1 MKLKNKIA
9 IITGGGKGI
18 GKEICL
24 GLAKEGAKI
33 IIADLDKENSS
44 NVVETIIQN
53 GGDAIYVE
61 TNVSSEQS
69 VKNLITKS
77 INKFNQIDI
86 LINNAGIRHVK
97 KLEDHNLNDWN
108 DMISVNLTGPY
119 ICCQAVIPQMKKI
132 GKGKIINFGS
142 IASFMGRPDRVG
154 YVAAKSGVLGLTR
167 ALAGSESQ
175 EVELIFISHDG
186 KTAEILGNAFAEDL
200 GFTNVY
206 VLDGGIQSWI
216 NSNKPLEKDN

>member
-77 INKFNQIDI
+77 KISRDSIERISTSVVQNGDDMHS
-86 LINNAGIRHVK
+86 LRHAKREVW
-97 KLEDHNLNDWN
+97 EN
-108 DMISVNLTGPY
+108 SV
-119 ICCQAVIPQMKKI
+119 
-132 GKGKIINFGS
+132 
-142 IASFMGRPDRVG
+142 
-154 YVAAKSGVLGLTR
+154 AK
-167 ALAGSESQ
+167 
-175 EVELIFISHDG
+175 D
-186 KTAEILGNAFAEDL
+186 
-200 GFTNVY
+200 
-206 VLDGGIQSWI
+206 
-216 NSNKPLEKDN
+216 